1 MKKALLIAII
11 ALTGLLFTQCGGD
24 GQADQADPVTPKTPV
39 QTMILK
45 PRPFNVYIELT
56 GTLEARNHI
65 QLIVEEGGTLNKILK
80 DKGHFVRKGDTLAIL
95 ENKILEASY
104 NEAKASLQ
112 QATLDY
118 NSKEVLFNKRAI
130 SENEYLSSKYGLQR
144 AQAAY
149 QLAKARYTKLFIT
162 APLSGYVN
170 DRFYDLGAYAMPM
183 SPIFD
188 FIDNAYMKINA
199 GIAERFI
206 KDIRIGTPVE
216 ISFDALPGTAIQTKV
231 TFVNRSIDPQSR
243 TFKIEIEI
251 PNPKRKLVPQMIANL
266 KILRRS
272 FTDQIVIP
280 LDAVIESELGQYVFV
295 VSENKVKKMNIQYRA
310 VYEDSVLVD
319 GLQPGEELVVFGQQ
333 ELTDGD
339 EILVVNE

>member
-1 MKKALLIAII
+1 MKKVLLMMII
-11 ALTGLLFTQCGGD
+11 PVMGLLLTQCGGD
-24 GQADQADPVTPKTPV
+24 GQADQNDPVVSKTAIK
-39 QTMILK
+39 TMKLN

-65 QLIVEEGGTLNKILK
+65 QLIVEEGGTLNKILR

-95 ENKILEASY
+95 DNKILEATY

-118 NSKEVLFNKRAI
+118 NSKKVLYSKRAI

-144 AQAAY
+144 AEAAY
-149 QLAKARYTKLFIT
+149 QLGKARYSKLFIT

-206 KDIRIGTPVE
+206 KDIQIGTPVE
-216 ISFDALPGTAIQTKV
+216 ISFDALPGIVSQANV
-231 TFVNRSIDPQSR
+231 TFVNRSIDPKSR

-280 LDAVIESELGQYVFV
+280 LDAVIESELGQYVFIT
-295 VSENKVKKMNIQYRA
+295 SGNKAKKVNIRYRA
-310 VYEDSVLVD
+310 VYEDSVLAD
-319 GLQPGEELVVFGQQ
+319 GLKPGEELVVVGQQ

-339 EILVVNE
+339 EVMVVNE